1 MNIIIDGIDFWDGFT
16 AEKYWSPTKNQNLK
30 EIVNN
35 AIYSGAYTVSEK
47 IDGDWRMLIRSMDGT
62 VTPDIPESKKKF
74 LMESDSRGR
83 ELSEQQHGETKP
95 DTGDENT
102 AFAEDEGKGFLCC
115 AASYMI
121 IICIL

>member
-1 MNIIIDGIDFWDGFT
+1 MGAAEVIVLQGKSAAGRTEKTFTLPDEKRANTFLYPYGYLASRKEGIC
-16 AEKYWSPTKNQNLK
+16 
-30 EIVNN
+30 
-35 AIYSGAYTVSEK
+35 
-47 IDGDWRMLIRSMDGT
+47 SMDGT